1 MYVRLEEAKAFEGI
15 YNRFSQ
21 LIQETLKFIDQFQS
35 LEEYRNIES
44 TEFYQPDPRVQEGI
58 KHYIERLEK

>member
-1 MYVRLEEAKAFEGI
+1 MYLRLEEAKAFKGI
-15 YNRFSQ
+15 YERFSQ
-21 LIQETLKFIDQFQS
+21 LIQETQKFIDQFQS

-44 TEFYQPDPRVQEGI
+44 TEFYRPDPRVQEGI

>member
-1 MYVRLEEAKAFEGI
+1 MYLRLEEAKAFKGI
-15 YNRFSQ
+15 YERFSQ
-21 LIQETLKFIDQFQS
+21 LIQETQKFIDQFQS

-58 KHYIERLEK
+58 KHYIERLER

>member
-1 MYVRLEEAKAFEGI
+1 MYVRLEEVKAFEGI

-35 LEEYRNIES
+35 LEGYRNIES
-44 TEFYQPDPRVQEGI
+44 TEFYQPDPEF
-58 KHYIERLEK
+58 KKE

>member
-1 MYVRLEEAKAFEGI
+1 MYVRLEEVKAFEGI

-44 TEFYQPDPRVQEGI
+44 TEFYRPDPRVQEGI

>member
-35 LEEYRNIES
+35 LKEYRNIES

-58 KHYIERLEK
+58 KHHIGILER